1 MNSTNRLLT
10 LTPTL
15 TPPKT
20 KPKTKPVTHNDNM
33 VKWANG
39 GVLLMATLSAALN
52 GYANSQHA
60 TVPAAGWGMG
70 LVIPL
75 IVLVLAKVAGK
86 QLRRKQRRRAAF
98 TAAAG
103 VGLLALSVWHCAIS
117 ISLLTSGIASPGA
130 LVLALPMAI
139 AIDCGLV
146 SCEVAT
152 LDA

>member
-1 MNSTNRLLT
+1 MNSTNRVLT
-10 LTPTL
+10 LTPT
-15 TPPKT
+15 PPKTKT

-86 QLRRKQRRRAAF
+86 GPKNNNRY
-98 TAAAG
+98 T
-103 VGLLALSVWHCAIS
+103 
-117 ISLLTSGIASPGA
+117 
-130 LVLALPMAI
+130 LVVLWLI
-139 AIDCGLV
+139 
-146 SCEVAT
+146 E
-152 LDA
+152 

>member
-1 MNSTNRLLT
+1 MNSTNRRLT
-10 LTPTL
+10 LTPAPTL
-15 TPPKT
+15 TPPKS
-20 KPKTKPVTHNDNM
+20 KTKPVTHNDNM